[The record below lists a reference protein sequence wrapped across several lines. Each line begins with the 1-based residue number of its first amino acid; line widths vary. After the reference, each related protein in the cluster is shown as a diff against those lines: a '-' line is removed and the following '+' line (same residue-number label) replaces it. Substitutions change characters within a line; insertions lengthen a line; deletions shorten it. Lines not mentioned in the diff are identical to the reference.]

1 MADEKETVATPPAN
15 NAELEALKESV
26 KRLEAKNY
34 ELIGKLKNQKEE
46 KTVPDDY
53 DALLSFKQKKDQED
67 LEKEGKYTEAT
78 QALEQQYRD
87 KSSADK
93 QKIEDLEKLVA
104 NLRVEVAKKKDK

>member
-53 DALLSFKQKKDQED
+53 DALLSFKQKKDQEYRKA
-67 LEKEGKYTEAT
+67 EMIEAIIT
-78 QALEQQYRD
+78 WTVTGLLMVSGIGALILI
-87 KSSADK
+87 AW
-93 QKIEDLEKLVA
+93 II
-104 NLRVEVAKKKDK
+104 NG